1 MTKLKEL
8 CPSPRLWSSWGEQ
21 RTGSKLYKFEL
32 WTKLSSVSEPI
43 INLLSSNDK
52 WPPLKSSP
60 LEIVEHFPLLWFF
73 TSDRQ
78 ISVSR
83 SVCLCPM
90 TALTLT
96 EEQQLLPTSI
106 TINHICCVVSSCL
119 ALSQM
124 PTGEERERKGEERR
138 ACFLAKMPAGWE
150 ITIMIK
156 AAAKVLDLSKSNA

>member
-8 CPSPRLWSSWGEQ
+8 CPPLKLWSSWLEQ
-21 RTGSKLYKFEL
+21 WTGSKLYKFEL
-32 WTKLSSVSEPI
+32 WIELSSVSGAI

-52 WPPLKSSP
+52 WPPLKSSQ

-78 ISVSR
+78 ISVSL
-83 SVCLCPM
+83 SLCPHDGFNIDRRATTFTNLNYNQSHM
-90 TALTLT
+90 L
-96 EEQQLLPTSI
+96 
-106 TINHICCVVSSCL
+106 CGVVVL
-119 ALSQM
+119 
-124 PTGEERERKGEERR
+124 PTGEGGGGGRR

-156 AAAKVLDLSKSNA
+156 AAAKVLVLSKSNA

>member
-8 CPSPRLWSSWGEQ
+8 CPSPWLWSSWGEQ

-32 WTKLSSVSEPI
+32 WTKLSSVSEAI

-52 WPPLKSSP
+52 WLSLKRNCRTFSASLIP
-60 LEIVEHFPLLWFF
+60 HKWQ
-73 TSDRQ
+73 TQ
-78 ISVSR
+78 ISVSMPL
-83 SVCLCPM
+83 CLCPM

-106 TINHICCVVSSCL
+106 TINHICCV
-119 ALSQM
+119 LSWCWLSAKC
-124 PTGEERERKGEERR
+124 PRGNTGEGERERR

-156 AAAKVLDLSKSNA
+156 AAAKVLVLSKSNA

>member
-8 CPSPRLWSSWGEQ
+8 CPSTRLWSSWGEQ

-32 WTKLSSVSEPI
+32 WTKLSSVSEAI

-52 WPPLKSSP
+52 WPPLKSFQ
-60 LEIVEHFPLLWFF
+60 LEIVEHFPLLWFL

-78 ISVSR
+78 ISVSLSR
-83 SVCLCPM
+83 CLCPM

-106 TINHICCVVSSCL
+106 TINHICCVVSSCWLSAKCPRGNTGGGGGKDMRVFWPKCLL
-119 ALSQM
+119 AGKLQ
-124 PTGEERERKGEERR
+124 
-138 ACFLAKMPAGWE
+138 
-150 ITIMIK
+150 
-156 AAAKVLDLSKSNA
+156 

>member
-8 CPSPRLWSSWGEQ
+8 CPSPRLWSSWREQ

-32 WTKLSSVSEPI
+32 WTKLSSVSEAI

-52 WPPLKSSP
+52 WPPLKSSQ

-78 ISVSR
+78 ISVSMPL
-83 SVCLCPM
+83 CLCPM

-106 TINHICCVVSSCL
+106 TINHICCVVSSCW
-119 ALSQM
+119 LSAKC
-124 PTGEERERKGEERR
+124 PRGNTGEGERKRR

-156 AAAKVLDLSKSNA
+156 AAAKVLVLSKSNA

>member
-32 WTKLSSVSEPI
+32 WTKLSSVSEAI

-52 WPPLKSSP
+52 WPPLKSSL
-60 LEIVEHFPLLWFF
+60 LEIVEHFPLLWFL

-78 ISVSR
+78 ISVSLSR
-83 SVCLCPM
+83 CLCPM

-106 TINHICCVVSSCL
+106 TINHICCVVSSCW
-119 ALSQM
+119 LSAKC
-124 PTGEERERKGEERR
+124 PRGNTGEGGERYVRVFWPK
-138 ACFLAKMPAGWE
+138 CLLAGK
-150 ITIMIK
+150 
-156 AAAKVLDLSKSNA
+156 LQ